1 MKLDDEIVIS
11 HSKVKITFSAL
22 GSLLFVIGGAW
33 LLGIA
38 IRNSEIES
46 IILAAIGVAAI
57 LFFGMILI
65 YLLGRLSDHSP
76 GLLINSQGIFDR
88 SSAVAVG
95 LIPWEEI
102 TDLSVKTARGQSF
115 LTIHV
120 RHPERF
126 TNEGSWLKRM
136 LLRGNQ
142 RFYGSPIYISSNT
155 LEVNFSQLVTIVEQ
169 QFDRFA
175 RPDQN

>member
-1 MKLDDEIVIS
+1 MRLNDEIVIS
-11 HSKVKITFSAL
+11 HSKAKITLSAV
-22 GSLLFVIGGAW
+22 GSLVFVIGGAW

-38 IRNSEIES
+38 INNPGIES
-46 IILAAIGVAAI
+46 IILAAISVVTI

-65 YLLGRLSDHSP
+65 YLLTRFGDQSP
-76 GLLINSQGIFDR
+76 GLLINSQGIIDR

-102 TDLSVKTARGQSF
+102 TGYSVKTARGQSF
-115 LTIHV
+115 LAIHV

-126 TNEGSWLKRM
+126 MNERGWIKRM

-142 RFYGSPIYISSNT
+142 RLYGSPIQISSNT
-155 LEVNFSQLVTIVEQ
+155 LAVNFSQLVTTVDQ

-175 RPDQN
+175 RFDQN